1 MGIQKVWTEI
11 VDWLSANAPVTA
23 RTIRA
28 PAPEA
33 LIRSFEE
40 AAPNGWP
47 KDLSTLYR
55 LFDGAEPSTA
65 GYIFPNYRPLPMKE
79 AGKTRQMMLD
89 IWARVGEEANA
100 EDERGKRSPLYLN
113 LRAAHEAYGGG
124 PVPTHHKPY
133 DPARAEAEEAGT
145 RVSMFIPSFL
155 PVADDGS
162 GDFLFV
168 DLRKGRQHGC
178 VSEYFCP
185 SYPQLQRAGSVGEY
199 LRDLEVLPAM
209 CCHRKAR
216 NDGLI
221 RRHARAALGSFQQAS
236 AWLRGSGRIT

>member
-1 MGIQKVWTEI
+1 MGTRKAWAEI
-11 VDWLSANAPVTA
+11 VEWLGANAPVTA

-33 LIRSFEE
+33 FIRSFEE

-65 GYIFPNYRPLPMKE
+65 GYILPSYRPLPLKE
-79 AGKTRQMMLD
+79 AEETRQMLLD
-89 IWARVGEEANA
+89 VWARVGEEANA
-100 EDERGKRSPLYLN
+100 LDKQEKRSPLHVN
-113 LRAAHEAYGGG
+113 LRAAFEAYGGALA
-124 PVPTHHKPY
+124 PTPHKPY
-133 DPARAEAEEAGT
+133 DPAHAEAEEAGT

-168 DLRKGRQHGC
+168 DLRKGQQYGC
-178 VSEYFCP
+178 VSEYFKEEADW
-185 SYPQLQRAGSVGEY
+185 R
-199 LRDLEVLPAM
+199 PAM
-209 CCHRKAR
+209 WPSL
-216 NDGLI
+216 D
-221 RRHARAALGSFQQAS
+221 ALLADTLLSLRTGQPALSFMPTV
-236 AWLRGSGRIT
+236 REGRLHWGIPPGR

>member
-1 MGIQKVWTEI
+1 MGTQKVWAEI
-11 VDWLSANAPVTA
+11 VEWLSANAPATA

-40 AAPNGWP
+40 AAPNGWH

-65 GYIFPNYRPLPMKE
+65 GYIFPNYRPLPLKE
-79 AGKTRQMMLD
+79 AGKTRQILLD

-100 EDERGKRSPLYLN
+100 VDEREKRSPLYLN
-113 LRAAHEAYGGG
+113 LLAAHEAYSGA
-124 PVPTHHKPY
+124 PASTHPKPY
-133 DPARAEAEEAGT
+133 DQAHAEAEEAGT
-145 RVSMFIPSFL
+145 RVSMFISSFL

-178 VSEYFCP
+178 VSEYFREEADWRPAIWP
-185 SYPQLQRAGSVGEY
+185 SLETLLAHTLLS
-199 LRDLEVLPAM
+199 LRTGQPALSFIPTVTEG
-209 CCHRKAR
+209 RLNWGISPAR
-216 NDGLI
+216 
-221 RRHARAALGSFQQAS
+221 
-236 AWLRGSGRIT
+236 